1 MRILSLIPLFWV
13 FFYVQF
19 NGNDHDSAMFM
30 MGALPA
36 SFAIIAYGPEF

>member
-1 MRILSLIPLFWV
+1 MRILSLIPLFWA

-30 MGALPA
+30 LGALPA